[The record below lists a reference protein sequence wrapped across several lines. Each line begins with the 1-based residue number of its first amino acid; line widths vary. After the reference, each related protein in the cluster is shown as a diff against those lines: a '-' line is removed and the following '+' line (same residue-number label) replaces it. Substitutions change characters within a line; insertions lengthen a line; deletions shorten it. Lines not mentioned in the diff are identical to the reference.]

1 MRLFKVVVLILV
13 PSLFCLAGCN
23 NRDAQISSGPNLAEP
38 PSWIAGKEAWRGLVV
53 GKSTRADVALAF
65 NTPVTVNDRYAYALD
80 EEQPKSN
87 SFLMMVDLDEDGIVT
102 TKYYWEWI
110 STPAFL
116 ARRDSWEMAIDTQ
129 VPASVIQEYTANV
142 GPREDAIL
150 EYFGRRLYGI
160 AAHFEHL
167 RQVFGATGSMKR
179 ILTLAATEYNMRA
192 DKQALL
198 SERGFVFDGD
208 VFGDECT
215 ISLRPIDEQAGWY
228 FLVLKGRRTRNFF
241 SGW

>member
-1 MRLFKVVVLILV
+1 MRPVRIVVVILV
-13 PSLFCLAGCN
+13 TSLFCLTGCN
-23 NRDAQISSGPNLAEP
+23 NRKGEIGSSTYLTEP

-53 GKSTRADVALAF
+53 GKSTRDDVAAVF
-65 NTPVTVNDRYAYALD
+65 NTPVTDKDRYAYALD

-102 TKYYWEWI
+102 AKYYWEWI
-110 STPAFL
+110 STSAFL
-116 ARRDSWEMAIDTQ
+116 AKVDSWEMAIDTQ
-129 VPASVIQEYTANV
+129 IPASVIQEYTATL
-142 GPREDAIL
+142 GPREEAIL

-167 RQVFGATGSMKR
+167 RQVFGATASMKR
-179 ILTLAATEYNMRA
+179 ILTLAATEYNTRA

-215 ISLRPIDEQAGWY
+215 ISLRTIDEQAGWY
-228 FLVLKGRRTRNFF
+228 FLVLKGHRTRNFF

>member
-1 MRLFKVVVLILV
+1 MRLVKVVVLILV

-23 NRDAQISSGPNLAEP
+23 NRDTQISSGPNLAES
-38 PSWIAGKEAWRGLVV
+38 PSWIAGKEAWQDLAV

-65 NTPVTVNDRYAYALD
+65 NTPVTDKDRYAYALD

-102 TKYYWEWI
+102 AKYYWEWI
-110 STPAFL
+110 STSAFL
-116 ARRDSWEMAIDTQ
+116 ARVDSWEMAVDTQ
-129 VPASVIQEYTANV
+129 IPASVIQEYTATL
-142 GPREDAIL
+142 GPREEAIL

-167 RQVFGATGSMKR
+167 RQVFGATASMKR

-198 SERGFVFDGD
+198 SERGVVFDGD